1 MVKVEIP
8 KTGYAHRRKFLKEI
22 FALFRPNFARQDK
35 GGTLARFAPH
45 LLFFIER
52 KLKNN
57 FVSNLERRQKMGGFA
72 RSGLFTLCA
81 ARS

>member
-1 MVKVEIP
+1 MIEGARPFISQL
-8 KTGYAHRRKFLKEI
+8 KTVSCKIDAHRRKFLKEI

-35 GGTLARFAPH
+35 GGTLARFA
-45 LLFFIER
+45 
-52 KLKNN
+52 
-57 FVSNLERRQKMGGFA
+57 